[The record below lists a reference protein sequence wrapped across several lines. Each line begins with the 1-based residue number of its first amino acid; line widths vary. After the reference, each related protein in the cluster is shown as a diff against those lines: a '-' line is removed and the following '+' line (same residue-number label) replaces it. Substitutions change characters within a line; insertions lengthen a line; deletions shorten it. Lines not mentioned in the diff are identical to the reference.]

1 MADSTPLNR
10 VPRGLSASAVDERR
24 TKLHNG
30 KLKEVEVDKSS
41 KETKNPVGSKR
52 KKTMKDSQIQKGI
65 NSFVKHQPKLAP
77 HISAYTNTDIVSQLK
92 DKLIPV
98 QYQQFGNTCFGSF
111 LQMKRCD
118 VQHQLFRCF
127 MALQLD
133 GAPNNVFAVHV
144 NSTELHFTL
153 REFAACDWPQMCM

>member
-10 VPRGLSASAVDERR
+10 VPRDFAGLSASAVDERR

-52 KKTMKDSQIQKGI
+52 KKPMKDSQIQKGI
-65 NSFVKHQPKLAP
+65 NFFVKHQPKLAP

-92 DKLIPV
+92 DKLTLV
-98 QYQQFGNTCFGSF
+98 QYQQFDNTCFGSF
-111 LQMKRCD
+111 FK
-118 VQHQLFRCF
+118 
-127 MALQLD
+127 
-133 GAPNNVFAVHV
+133 
-144 NSTELHFTL
+144 
-153 REFAACDWPQMCM
+153 